1 MTHKFAVIVDKT
13 FYDKVQNNSDF
24 YLRVLVLD
32 VIRALAPD
40 EGSVD
45 KYSSD
50 IFYKCAKSISKEVKM
65 LEDEKSVVF
74 YLELSSGYLDDF
86 FQEPL
91 DDLE

>member
-1 MTHKFAVIVDKT
+1 MTHKFAVIVDKI
-13 FYDKVQNNSDF
+13 FYNKIQNNSDF

-50 IFYKCAKSISKEVKM
+50 IFYKCAKSIAKEVKM
-65 LEDEKSVVF
+65 LEDEKAVIF

-86 FQEPL
+86 FENPL
-91 DDLE
+91 DDFE

>member
-1 MTHKFAVIVDKT
+1 MIHKFAVIVDKI
-13 FYDKVQNNSDF
+13 FYNKIQNNSDF

-50 IFYKCAKSISKEVKM
+50 IFYKCAKSIAKEVRM
-65 LEDEKSVVF
+65 FEDEKTVIF

-91 DDLE
+91 DDFE

>member
-13 FYDKVQNNSDF
+13 FYNKIQNNSDF

-50 IFYKCAKSISKEVKM
+50 IFYKCAKSIAKEVKM
-65 LEDEKSVVF
+65 LEDEKAVIF
-74 YLELSSGYLDDF
+74 YLELSSGYLDNF
-86 FQEPL
+86 FENPL
-91 DDLE
+91 DDFE

>member
-13 FYDKVQNNSDF
+13 FYNKIQNNSDF

-50 IFYKCAKSISKEVKM
+50 IFYKCAKSIAKEVRRF
-65 LEDEKSVVF
+65 EDKKTVIF

-86 FQEPL
+86 FEKPL
-91 DDLE
+91 DDFE

>member
-1 MTHKFAVIVDKT
+1 MTHKFAVIVEKY
-13 FYDKVQNNSDF
+13 FYNNIQHGTDF

-50 IFYKCAKSISKEVKM
+50 IFYKCAKSIAKEVRM
-65 LEDEKSVVF
+65 FEDEKTVIF

-91 DDLE
+91 DDFE

>member
-13 FYDKVQNNSDF
+13 FYNKIQNNSDF

-50 IFYKCAKSISKEVKM
+50 IFYKCAKSIAKEVKM
-65 LEDEKSVVF
+65 LEDEKAVIF

-86 FQEPL
+86 FENPL
-91 DDLE
+91 DDFE

>member
-1 MTHKFAVIVDKT
+1 MTHKFAVIVEKN
-13 FYDKVQNNSDF
+13 FYNQIQHNSDF

-32 VIRALAPD
+32 VIRALVPD

-65 LEDEKSVVF
+65 LENEKAVIF

-86 FQEPL
+86 FEKPL
-91 DDLE
+91 DDFE

>member
-13 FYDKVQNNSDF
+13 FYNKIQNNSDF

-40 EGSVD
+40 EGGVD

-50 IFYKCAKSISKEVKM
+50 IFYKCAKSIAKEVKM
-65 LEDEKSVVF
+65 LEDEKAVIF
-74 YLELSSGYLDDF
+74 YLELSSVYLDDF
-86 FQEPL
+86 FENPL
-91 DDLE
+91 DDFE

>member
-1 MTHKFAVIVDKT
+1 MTHKFAVVVERT
-13 FYDKVQNNSDF
+13 FYDKIQNNSDF

-65 LEDEKSVVF
+65 LEDEKAVIF
-74 YLELSSGYLDDF
+74 YLELSSGYLDNF
-86 FQEPL
+86 FENPL
-91 DDLE
+91 DDFE

>member
-13 FYDKVQNNSDF
+13 FYNKIQNNSDF

-50 IFYKCAKSISKEVKM
+50 IFYKCAKSISKEVKT
-65 LEDEKSVVF
+65 LEDEKAVIF
-74 YLELSSGYLDDF
+74 YLELSSGYLDNF
-86 FQEPL
+86 FENPL
-91 DDLE
+91 DDFE

>member
-1 MTHKFAVIVDKT
+1 MIHKFAVIVDKT
-13 FYDKVQNNSDF
+13 FYNDIQNNSDF

-32 VIRALAPD
+32 VIRALVPS
-40 EGSVD
+40 EESID

-65 LEDEKSVVF
+65 LEDEKTVIF

-86 FQEPL
+86 FEKPL
-91 DDLE
+91 DDFE

>member
-1 MTHKFAVIVDKT
+1 MTHKFAVIVEKY
-13 FYDKVQNNSDF
+13 FYNNIQHGTDF

-50 IFYKCAKSISKEVKM
+50 IFYKCAKSIAKEVRM
-65 LEDEKSVVF
+65 FEDEKTVIF
-74 YLELSSGYLDDF
+74 YLELSSVYLDDF

-91 DDLE
+91 DDFE

>member
-1 MTHKFAVIVDKT
+1 MTHKFAVIVDKI
-13 FYDKVQNNSDF
+13 FYNKIQNNSDF

-50 IFYKCAKSISKEVKM
+50 IFYKCAKSIAKEVRM
-65 LEDEKSVVF
+65 FEDEKTVIF
-74 YLELSSGYLDDF
+74 YLELSSGYLDNF
-86 FQEPL
+86 FKNPL
-91 DDLE
+91 DDFE

>member
-1 MTHKFAVIVDKT
+1 MIHKFAVIVDKT
-13 FYDKVQNNSDF
+13 FYNEIQNNSDF

-32 VIRALAPD
+32 VIRALVPN
-40 EGSVD
+40 EESVD

-50 IFYKCAKSISKEVKM
+50 IFYKCAKSIAKEVRM
-65 LEDEKSVVF
+65 FEDENSFIF

-91 DDLE
+91 DDFE

>member
-13 FYDKVQNNSDF
+13 FYNKIQNNSDF

-65 LEDEKSVVF
+65 LEDEKAVIF
-74 YLELSSGYLDDF
+74 YLELSSGYLDNF
-86 FQEPL
+86 FENPL
-91 DDLE
+91 DDFE

>member
-13 FYDKVQNNSDF
+13 FYNKIQNNSDF

-50 IFYKCAKSISKEVKM
+50 IFYKCAKSISKEVKT
-65 LEDEKSVVF
+65 LEDEKAVIF

-86 FQEPL
+86 FENPL
-91 DDLE
+91 DDFE

>member
-1 MTHKFAVIVDKT
+1 MTHKFAVIVERA
-13 FYDKVQNNSDF
+13 FYDKIQNNSDF

-65 LEDEKSVVF
+65 LEDEKAVIF
-74 YLELSSGYLDDF
+74 YLELSSGYLDNF
-86 FQEPL
+86 FENPL
-91 DDLE
+91 DDFE

>member
-1 MTHKFAVIVDKT
+1 MTHKFAVIVEK
-13 FYDKVQNNSDF
+13 YSYNNIQHGTDF

-50 IFYKCAKSISKEVKM
+50 IFYKCAKSIAKEVRM
-65 LEDEKSVVF
+65 FEDEKTVIF

-91 DDLE
+91 DDFE

>member
-1 MTHKFAVIVDKT
+1 MIHKFAVIVDKI
-13 FYDKVQNNSDF
+13 FYNKIQNNSDF

-50 IFYKCAKSISKEVKM
+50 IFYKCAKSIAKEVRM
-65 LEDEKSVVF
+65 FEDEKTVIF

-86 FQEPL
+86 FENPL
-91 DDLE
+91 DDFE

>member
-1 MTHKFAVIVDKT
+1 MTHKFAVIVDKI
-13 FYDKVQNNSDF
+13 FYNKIQNNSDF

-65 LEDEKSVVF
+65 LEDEKAVIF
-74 YLELSSGYLDDF
+74 YLELSSGYLDNF
-86 FQEPL
+86 FENPL
-91 DDLE
+91 DDFE

>member
-1 MTHKFAVIVDKT
+1 MTHKFAVVVERT
-13 FYDKVQNNSDF
+13 FYNKIQNNSDF

-50 IFYKCAKSISKEVKM
+50 IFYKCAKSIAKEVKM
-65 LEDEKSVVF
+65 LEDEKAVIF

-86 FQEPL
+86 FENPL
-91 DDLE
+91 DDFE